1 MLKLRNHNIILP
13 KYFEIVKKKGSSL
26 IFSAS
31 GGWDKEK
38 EEKPAEK
45 IAVGSEGE
53 AEEGDGGNSASP
65 EPKRSPAALP
75 EALRAEPSK
84 NIFFSLIEKKFWG
97 SHEIKNC
104 KENIFAWHASFASGG
119 GAERQFRSKKVR
131 IWSNKRTTIKLSGIL
146 PTDSAARSAERYG
159 NTGSPATARLAK
171 RRFEPKISLWQ

>member
-53 AEEGDGGNSASP
+53 AEEGYGGEFRLA
-65 EPKRSPAALP
+65 
-75 EALRAEPSK
+75 RAEAKP
-84 NIFFSLIEKKFWG
+84 
-97 SHEIKNC
+97 
-104 KENIFAWHASFASGG
+104 
-119 GAERQFRSKKVR
+119 RR
-131 IWSNKRTTIKLSGIL
+131 
-146 PTDSAARSAERYG
+146 PARSIEGRVKQKHFLFL
-159 NTGSPATARLAK
+159 N
-171 RRFEPKISLWQ
+171 